1 MKACVPANE
10 KARLQTLYAYDILDT
25 PAERACDD
33 LVHLAA
39 LICGA
44 PIALISLL
52 DAKRQWFKAK
62 VGLDQ
67 SETSR
72 DIACSA
78 HAILH
83 PGQLLCVPD
92 TRADP
97 RFADNPFVTGEQQ
110 IRFYAGA
117 PLVTPQGHALGALC
131 VLDRVPRQLTD
142 AQQAALIILARQ
154 TVDQLELRRS
164 LAERRRRQQA
174 EEDLKR
180 AKEAADA
187 ANAELATTNQQLE
200 AAIRRA
206 NQMALAAEVANRAK
220 SEFLATM
227 SHEIRT
233 PMNGVIGFT
242 GLLAETNLT
251 SEQRDY
257 VETIFQSGETLLT
270 LINDILDFSKI
281 EAQCLELERAPF
293 DPRAAVHQTMAL
305 LQTRASAKGI
315 QLHTTVHP
323 SVPALVKGD
332 VARLQQ
338 VLLNL
343 TSNALKFTD
352 HGEIAVELTR
362 PALRVSEPGA
372 GPDRNLIDLHFT
384 VRDTGIGIPPDRLSR
399 LFKPFS
405 QVDSSTTRRYGGTGL
420 GLAICKRLCELM
432 GGGIHVES
440 TPGFGSAFHFTTQV
454 EQVDS
459 VPAGATTAPDP
470 ALPAT
475 PKAAA
480 GAEPSPPEA
489 LRVLLVEDNRVN
501 QTLAMALLQKS
512 GCLAQVAGDG
522 QQALEVLRK
531 ADFDLVLMDV
541 SMPIMDGLEATRRIR
556 AGDSGQRPQQTFIAA
571 MTANAMEGDRER
583 CRSAG
588 MDDYLSKPINRN
600 EFLAILQ
607 RARAHKAAPPQD
619 RARHGNRPNNATSVS
634 RSF

>member
-180 AKEAADA
+180 AKESADA

-233 PMNGVIGFT
+233 PMNASSGSP
-242 GLLAETNLT
+242 ACWRRPT
-251 SEQRDY
+251 SPRSNAI
-257 VETIFQSGETLLT
+257 TSR
-270 LINDILDFSKI
+270 SSS
-281 EAQCLELERAPF
+281 
-293 DPRAAVHQTMAL
+293 RAA
-305 LQTRASAKGI
+305 
-315 QLHTTVHP
+315 
-323 SVPALVKGD
+323 
-332 VARLQQ
+332 
-338 VLLNL
+338 
-343 TSNALKFTD
+343 
-352 HGEIAVELTR
+352 
-362 PALRVSEPGA
+362 
-372 GPDRNLIDLHFT
+372 
-384 VRDTGIGIPPDRLSR
+384 
-399 LFKPFS
+399 
-405 QVDSSTTRRYGGTGL
+405 RR
-420 GLAICKRLCELM
+420 
-432 GGGIHVES
+432 S
-440 TPGFGSAFHFTTQV
+440 
-454 EQVDS
+454 
-459 VPAGATTAPDP
+459 
-470 ALPAT
+470 
-475 PKAAA
+475 
-480 GAEPSPPEA
+480 
-489 LRVLLVEDNRVN
+489 
-501 QTLAMALLQKS
+501 
-512 GCLAQVAGDG
+512 
-522 QQALEVLRK
+522 
-531 ADFDLVLMDV
+531 
-541 SMPIMDGLEATRRIR
+541 
-556 AGDSGQRPQQTFIAA
+556 
-571 MTANAMEGDRER
+571 
-583 CRSAG
+583 
-588 MDDYLSKPINRN
+588 
-600 EFLAILQ
+600 
-607 RARAHKAAPPQD
+607 
-619 RARHGNRPNNATSVS
+619 
-634 RSF
+634 

>member
-39 LICGA
+39 LICFG
-44 PIALISLL
+44 PIAWISLL

-62 VGLDQ
+62 VGLDK
-67 SETSR
+67 SEAR
-72 DIACSA
+72 RAIACPA
-78 HAILH
+78 QATLH

-97 RFADNPFVTGEQQ
+97 RFADHPFVTGKQQ

-180 AKEAADA
+180 A
-187 ANAELATTNQQLE
+187 LE

-242 GLLAETNLT
+242 GLLAETSLT
-251 SEQRDY
+251 TEQRDY
-257 VETIFQSGETLLT
+257 VEIIFQSGETLLT

-305 LQTRASAKGI
+305 LQTRASTKGI
-315 QLHTTVHP
+315 QLRATVHP
-323 SVPALVKGD
+323 SVPAMVKGD
-332 VARLQQ
+332 VARLRQ

-362 PALRVSEPGA
+362 PALRVSEPCA

-480 GAEPSPPEA
+480 G
-489 LRVLLVEDNRVN
+489 
-501 QTLAMALLQKS
+501 
-512 GCLAQVAGDG
+512 
-522 QQALEVLRK
+522 
-531 ADFDLVLMDV
+531 
-541 SMPIMDGLEATRRIR
+541 
-556 AGDSGQRPQQTFIAA
+556 
-571 MTANAMEGDRER
+571 
-583 CRSAG
+583 
-588 MDDYLSKPINRN
+588 
-600 EFLAILQ
+600 
-607 RARAHKAAPPQD
+607 
-619 RARHGNRPNNATSVS
+619 
-634 RSF
+634 